1 MANIFSNITFL
12 RKWSIVKVSILWMEN
27 GYVCFFLKKIDG
39 VCYFKFVES
48 EIYV

>member
-1 MANIFSNITFL
+1 MF
-12 RKWSIVKVSILWMEN
+12 RYCGWKMVV
-27 GYVCFFLKKIDG
+27 YVMFFFKIDG